1 MFIAK
6 VSIDI
11 FIERETNVSQMSVQ
25 SAKQNQDNNNTN
37 EHQHRSILPLLYDI
51 MTAFLLLLF
60 LQLIISLTLAASS
73 SSEGSSSSSR
83 RSIFHDS
90 PSFLSARR
98 RNQRDPSTSNNVAIP
113 SLSSSHTPIEEST
126 NILLSIRGGDDEG
139 RGSIQTITSLSQ
151 IQTIIS
157 DASTSNRLVVL
168 DFTSNNCPP
177 CEMIAPIYTDIS
189 TLDEFNDV
197 DNKVI
202 FCKVNVSD
210 HPNVANYY
218 NVDGWPTFILF
229 RNGAVVDS
237 IVGGQ
242 AAKAGLYGLIAKHN
256 R

>member
-1 MFIAK
+1 
-6 VSIDI
+6 
-11 FIERETNVSQMSVQ
+11 
-25 SAKQNQDNNNTN
+25 
-37 EHQHRSILPLLYDI
+37 

-60 LQLIISLTLAASS
+60 LQLIISLTLAAS
-73 SSEGSSSSSR
+73 EGSSSSSSRR

-98 RNQRDPSTSNNVAIP
+98 RNQRDPSTFNDVAIP
-113 SLSSSHTPIEEST
+113 SLSSSHTPNSEEST
-126 NILLSIRGGDDEG
+126 NILLSIRGGGDDEEG
-139 RGSIQTITSLSQ
+139 GGSIQTITSLSQ

-177 CEMIAPIYTDIS
+177 CEMIAPIYTDLS

-229 RNGAVVDS
+229 RHGAVVDS

-242 AAKAGLYGLIAKHN
+242 AAKAGLYDLIAKHN
-256 R
+256 K

>member
-1 MFIAK
+1 
-6 VSIDI
+6 
-11 FIERETNVSQMSVQ
+11 
-25 SAKQNQDNNNTN
+25 
-37 EHQHRSILPLLYDI
+37 

-73 SSEGSSSSSR
+73 SSEGSSSR
-83 RSIFHDS
+83 RSILFHDS

-113 SLSSSHTPIEEST
+113 SLSSSHTPIEQS
-126 NILLSIRGGDDEG
+126 NILLSIRGGGDEEEG
-139 RGSIQTITSLSQ
+139 GGSIQTITSLSQ

-177 CEMIAPIYTDIS
+177 CEMIAPIYTDLS

-210 HPNVANYY
+210 HPNVAKYY

>member
-1 MFIAK
+1 
-6 VSIDI
+6 
-11 FIERETNVSQMSVQ
+11 
-25 SAKQNQDNNNTN
+25 
-37 EHQHRSILPLLYDI
+37 

-60 LQLIISLTLAASS
+60 LQLIISLTLAAS
-73 SSEGSSSSSR
+73 EGSSSSSSRR

-113 SLSSSHTPIEEST
+113 SHTPIEQS
-126 NILLSIRGGDDEG
+126 NILLLSIRGGGDDEG

-210 HPNVANYY
+210 HPNVAKYY
-218 NVDGWPTFILF
+218 NVDGWPTFMLF
-229 RNGAVVDS
+229 RHGAVVDS

-256 R
+256 K